1 MMHMKKQLVPFWIW
15 ILLACAVLGVSSAG
29 ALFQHVDEIPPLL
42 RASWRLQL
50 TAILLAPFALLQWK
64 QADDDLKQMYK
75 QKSSMKIIGLSGLF
89 LAAHFGTWVASLDE
103 TSLTHSLLFVTSH
116 PIIIVVG
123 MIFLSKSIDS
133 IDFPRR
139 NEVIGAFIGFTGA
152 ALTLSSMGKQQ
163 GDHTVTLYGDALA
176 FTGGIFVVGYIICG
190 RILRQWMP
198 IFLYAF
204 PVTLLGGV
212 LLIPASYL
220 LEPQFSELGIFGWA
234 DRQFLPWFL
243 LLAAIAGFLGH
254 TGLNTCLRYV
264 SPLVVSV
271 SVTLEPVLGTVIGW
285 MFFDAGTPDGTTI
298 LGGLILL
305 VGLLMVV
312 VSQESEA
319 LDKTNNQK

>member
-1 MMHMKKQLVPFWIW
+1 MMHMKKQQVPFWIW

-50 TAILLAPFALLQWK
+50 TAILLAPFAILQWK

-123 MIFLSKSIDS
+123 MIFLSKGIES

-139 NEVIGAFIGFTGA
+139 NEIIGAFIGFAGA

-176 FTGGIFVVGYIICG
+176 FAGGIFVVGYIICG

-220 LEPQFSELGIFGWA
+220 LEPQFSEFGIFGWT
-234 DRQFLPWFL
+234 DGQFLPWFL

-271 SVTLEPVLGTVIGW
+271 SVTLEPVLGTIIGW

-312 VSQESEA
+312 VSQESDA
-319 LDKTNNQK
+319 VDKTNNQK

>member
-1 MMHMKKQLVPFWIW
+1 MMHMIKQNVPIWIW

-50 TAILLAPFALLQWK
+50 TALLLAPFAVMQWK
-64 QADDDLKQMYK
+64 QADDEVRQMYK
-75 QKSSMKIIGLSGLF
+75 QKSSLHIIAFSGLF

-123 MIFLSKSIDS
+123 MILLSKSVQS
-133 IDFPRR
+133 IDFPKKY
-139 NEVIGAFIGFTGA
+139 EMIGALIGFVGA
-152 ALTLSSMGKQQ
+152 ALTLLSLGEQQ
-163 GDHTVTLYGDALA
+163 GGHTVTLFGDALA
-176 FTGGIFVVGYIICG
+176 FSGGLFVVGYIICG

-204 PVTLLGGV
+204 PVTLIAGM
-212 LLIPASYL
+212 LLIPASYF
-220 LEPQFSELGIFGWA
+220 LEPQFQDYGMFGWTEI
-234 DRQFLPWFL
+234 QFLPWFF
-243 LLAAIAGFLGH
+243 LLASIAGFLGH

-264 SPLVVSV
+264 SPLIVSV
-271 SVTLEPVLGTVIGW
+271 AVTLEPVLGTMIGW
-285 MFFDAGTPDGTTI
+285 LFFDTGTPDAATM

-305 VGLLMVV
+305 IGLIMVV
-312 VSQESEA
+312 VSQESGTLE
-319 LDKTNNQK
+319 KTNNQK